1 MQGKGGQ
8 CPKKLLPILQDP
20 VPFGTPRP
28 NGLVDRVLGPV
39 QWRPGPQGAAHP
51 PPPARRCNTGS
62 EKPQRESR
70 RPRLALTHLCAHQAG
85 PLRWDSGASPHTRGG
100 GRRGQEVGM
109 PAPRALQ
116 EGAPLSFPPH
126 WLRHVWD
133 PGESWQGPCTVTGAG
148 RRLPA
153 RTGGAGEGV
162 GSRCC
167 VHICAERFVCE

>member
-28 NGLVDRVLGPV
+28 NGPVDRVLGPV
-39 QWRPGPQGAAHP
+39 QWRPGPQGAAH

-116 EGAPLSFPPH
+116 EGAPLSFPPPLAQARVGPWGKLAGSLH
-126 WLRHVWD
+126 RHR
-133 PGESWQGPCTVTGAG
+133 G
-148 RRLPA
+148 RQA
-153 RTGGAGEGV
+153 AAGEDRRRRG
-162 GSRCC
+162 GGR
-167 VHICAERFVCE
+167 IQMLCAHLCRAVCL